1 MIELIV
7 AMAVKFWMW
16 TILIAFILIGWAIN
30 FFDKRRP
37 NKLKFTYTEYPH
49 MQPLKISTKRYR
61 LLFKNPSPRTPCK
74 AYTIIKKYLSRE
86 SYKSLCALFNA
97 RCLYEDCPISTKYPL
112 EICKAV
118 CL

>member
-49 MQPLKISTKRYR
+49 MQPLKIVFDEVAVSSR
-61 LLFKNPSPRTPCK
+61 L
-74 AYTIIKKYLSRE
+74 KK
-86 SYKSLCALFNA
+86 K
-97 RCLYEDCPISTKYPL
+97 
-112 EICKAV
+112 
-118 CL
+118 